1 MLEVTIE
8 ESAVRIGA
16 HFTVSFQR
24 TLRLPDDG
32 KDYPLPPS
40 LGAFPIRRVE
50 DYADR
55 VPPQWREQGGVF
67 IPMYQREAL
76 WLNFV
81 GDRWHPVAAKVG
93 VGRVN
98 ALTGKGWDRALHA
111 SPQDYL
117 VCPHQPWL
125 DGINAGDGTVRQFV
139 AMPLGMGYT
148 VEGQIT
154 GEEAFGGLQIVVFDA
169 KPGRFPDEQPET
181 VFRSRMAS
189 EGGLGKEM
197 FQLAAAPAG
206 ASMGLAAGGKMK
218 QSIYPDPHGLETWD
232 GGNSGEI
239 VVHIVNSDHYL
250 EITGEAA
257 PPSPIDA
264 RSYTQHGYPWYALY
278 DEAKGKIA
286 PSDALAGVKSLRE
299 IDRERDL
306 PPQQDDATVE
316 VPEGQIRKI
325 EPGRKKRIEAARG
338 DDGGR

>member
-1 MLEVTIE
+1 MLELTIE
-8 ESAVRIGA
+8 ETAVRIGA

-50 DYADR
+50 DFADR
-55 VPPQWREQGGVF
+55 VPDDWRERGGVF

-76 WLNFV
+76 WLNFL
-81 GDRWHPVAAKVG
+81 GDRWHPAAAKIG

-111 SPQDYL
+111 DPQDYL

-125 DGINAGDGTVRQFV
+125 DGINAGGGTVRQFV
-139 AMPLGMGYT
+139 AMPLGEGYT

-154 GEEAFGGLQIVVFDA
+154 GEEVFGGLQIVVFDA
-169 KPGRFPDEQPET
+169 KAGRFPDEQPET
-181 VFRSRMAS
+181 TFRSRMAA
-189 EGGLGKEM
+189 EVGGGKLM
-197 FQLAAAPAG
+197 MAMAAAPAG
-206 ASMGLAAGGKMK
+206 ASMGLAAGGKMT
-218 QSIYPDPHGLETWD
+218 QAIYPDPHGLATWD
-232 GGNSGEI
+232 QGNSGEL
-239 VVHIVNSDHYL
+239 VVHIVNSALYR
-250 EITGEAA
+250 EITGEAP

-286 PSDALAGVKSLRE
+286 PSDTLAKVKSVRE
-299 IDRERDL
+299 IDQERDL
-306 PPQQDDATVE
+306 PSQQDDDTVV

-325 EPGRKKRIEAARG
+325 EPGRKKRIDLAR
-338 DDGGR
+338 DDEGGR